1 MKRFF
6 ISVSLFVSII
16 TFGIVNL
23 SSNEI
28 SESSVMNVDNDKAK
42 ISFSSFVEEDIDY
55 DVSGLDAYKLIED
68 LLSKMDTSPE
78 QESKE
83 LVDMLDNGDTNDSMY
98 LSDELYSVAEKN
110 LKLIED
116 YNAGTLDYVDI
127 FDLSVAGAV
136 AFFKANGFW
145 LSAEL
150 LMHAEELPDETSIY
164 EPIHGGRILA
174 SPITKKIVD
183 KNGNIDN
190 SEVVYEKTGENSVI
204 DDLFYAIHGTTGVE
218 FNKQTKDILI
228 KDRYDFKRGSYK
240 DGFLQVLVNI
250 ICDAHELGSINYFY
264 VEINTNYNDLI
275 DMKVVSKEDDGYNI
289 SVTNNFDTT
298 KTFVYNSKLCYVEDA
313 ANWTKLYDLKE
324 ITLAPNETINVKIF
338 NNLYAD
344 AICISYKNEV
354 VRHITIATDL
364 DCGTIPLELASINNY
379 CKIIEKVGYV
389 WKLRFYNDDN
399 YDKLLEYNTKMCFDN
414 DAINW
419 ENLYDLD
426 SIRIPQHDSVVV
438 EVHENYMATNVAAR
452 ILDSSTEVRL
462 SIDRLTSGGGLR
474 VKASK
479 YDRYT
484 YLPLQ
489 NVGHSGGWQ
498 IKVTNITNGPIDIE
512 YNTKMCF
519 ENDAKNWSGLKDISY
534 IRLYPGQSQVVTVKT
549 NWAATTVAFSY
560 IDYNGN
566 RIISYGNKLS
576 KSGNISVKNSYIR
589 G

>member
-1 MKRFF
+1 MKRFV

-42 ISFSSFVEEDIDY
+42 ISYSSFVEDEIDY
-55 DVSGLDAYKLIED
+55 DVSGLEAYQLIED

-83 LVDMLDNGDTNDSMY
+83 LVDMLDNGDANNSMY
-98 LSDELYSVAEKN
+98 LFDELYSVAEKN

-174 SPITKKIVD
+174 SHLTRELIE
-183 KNGNIDN
+183 KNVTVEGKSIA
-190 SEVVYEKTGENSVI
+190 YEKTGKNSVV
-204 DDLFYAIHGTTGVE
+204 DDLFYSIHASSV
-218 FNKQTKDILI
+218 NYNSLTKDIKLN
-228 KDRYDFKRGSYK
+228 DRYDFQRGAYE
-240 DGFLQVLVNI
+240 DNFLQLLVNI

-275 DMKVVSKEDDGYNI
+275 DMKVVSKENDGYTI
-289 SVTNNFDTT
+289 RVTNNFDTT
-298 KTFVYNSKLCYVEDA
+298 KTFVYNSKLCFVEDA

-324 ITLAPNETINVKIF
+324 ITLAPNETINVKIL
-338 NNLYAD
+338 NNLAAD
-344 AICISYKNEV
+344 AICISYKNAA

-399 YDKLLEYNTKMCFDN
+399 YDKLLEYNTKMCFEN

-419 ENLYDLD
+419 ANLKDLD
-426 SIRIPQHDSVVV
+426 SVIIPQHDSVVV

-484 YLPLQ
+484 YLPLE
-489 NVGHSGGWQ
+489 NVGHNGGWQ
-498 IKVTNITNGPIDIE
+498 IKVTNITNAPIDIE